1 MTVERIVNRETRY
14 AGRYL
19 ELQEL
24 TVRLPDGRTASRE
37 IVRVPDAVAV
47 LPLDRTELAYLVRQ
61 HRPAVGKTLLE
72 APAGLIDPGEGPEEA
87 AVRECEEEIGFR
99 PGRLIRLV
107 RYAHAEGYSSG
118 FITLFIGTDL
128 EPSGPLRLD
137 ETEHLENVRI
147 PFSQLLEKVHSNEI
161 QDSKT
166 ILASLFWAQ
175 MRGKPLGKKSID
187 FLDFGNRIT

>member
-1 MTVERIVNRETRY
+1 MEWIVKRETRY
-14 AGRYL
+14 AGRYI

-37 IVRVPDAVAV
+37 VVRVRDAVAV
-47 LPLDRTELAYLVRQ
+47 LPLDQEERVYLVRQ
-61 HRPAVGKTLLE
+61 HRPAVEKTLLE
-72 APAGLIDPGEGPEEA
+72 APAGLIDPGEEPEEA

-147 PFSQLLEKVHSNEI
+147 PFSDLLERVRSNEI

-166 ILASLFWAQ
+166 ILASLFWAE
-175 MRGKPLGKKSID
+175 MRSGRPGKK
-187 FLDFGNRIT
+187 